1 MKFVFEFLITSSALI
16 LAVLLIRAACRKRV
30 SRRFVY
36 AMWLVVLIKL
46 LLPLPVA
53 GSAVSVMNFVPE
65 LPRASSGTVE
75 ILPGSA
81 PEQQSVLPPL
91 PEGQT
96 DVPSGSGGVYALPD
110 AAPDASAEPFRLDA
124 AVVLY
129 CVWGAGSAVFAAVF
143 IASNARFGRKL
154 RSSRRPFD
162 APESVRFG
170 SRTPVYVADGISS
183 PCLYGLVRPAVYITP
198 ETAEDGTALR
208 SVLAHELSHRRH
220 LDHIWGALRCV
231 LLTVWWW
238 HPLVWA
244 AAYLSRGDAELA
256 CDESAIAMLGEEN
269 RLAYGRTLVAM
280 AARRCGAPSLTLAS
294 TPMNTGKSLLK
305 KRILAAVKPGMTAV
319 WAALALIAA
328 MLLCTACTFT
338 GAKNGGYR
346 EHIVAECSVESISE
360 GKDGLTARMR
370 LEGMEEERSFRLSQ
384 ECGEAFA
391 EQADACGEITAA
403 KLRVEISR
411 LEYLLMTRAERELL
425 EDDLYAAL
433 KQTDRFDRYVTVSQ
447 MFPALGDTVFSGV
460 YKTAE
465 CVYVDPLSSYYPY
478 AEDGPFYCFSSGGMY
493 IYDRINGDVAGIYPV
508 DLSDPDS
515 YDEIDPG
522 EWSGRFSEGADIADI
537 SGCEVRREYRLSDTD
552 RLYLIDGQLLY
563 AKLMNSGD
571 CLYLVKLGTASD
583 EETLEMCVT
592 AAMLER
598 AGARG
603 FAANLPEGM
612 TGAVL
617 PETGGGLHYDYAAE
631 VHDILGT
638 THSGS
643 TVTVYLNAAIE
654 RFCYDEAGEPVVV
667 GGEQMPAAL
676 TFERVNGNYYL
687 NEFWT
692 PSDGS
697 EYAGSI
703 KEKFPAGIWKAAMD
717 PENHSAELYQ
727 LARSFG
733 GRYDPDMTVRELI
746 YELSEQKKLD
756 RGSGEYKTLIGMDIH
771 TLRVCAAR
779 FEESGQTGQRAL
791 VMESLCRELLGE
803 EDIKLEAEPQEW
815 YDAFIEYALRMREIT
830 LEEDMAKFYPR
841 TLELLRL
848 HDEYSK

>member
-1 MKFVFEFLITSSALI
+1 MFEFLITSSSLI

-36 AMWLVVLIKL
+36 AMWLAVLIKL
-46 LLPLPVA
+46 LLPLSVA
-53 GSAVSVMNFVPE
+53 GSAVSVMNFIPE
-65 LPRASSGTVE
+65 ITKSPTEAPE

-81 PEQQSVLPPL
+81 SAQQSVLPPL
-91 PEGQT
+91 
-96 DVPSGSGGVYALPD
+96 SGGEPDAPVGFGGAYAVPD
-110 AAPDASAEPFRLDA
+110 AAQEVSAEPFRLDA
-124 AVVLY
+124 RVVLY
-129 CVWGAGSAVFAAVF
+129 CVWGAGSAAAAAVF
-143 IASNARFGRKL
+143 IVANARFGRKL
-154 RSSRRPFD
+154 RRCRKAFD
-162 APESVRFG
+162 VPESARFG
-170 SRTPVYVADGISS
+170 SRTPVYIAEGITS
-183 PCLYGLVRPAVYITP
+183 PCLYGLIRPAVYITP
-198 ETAEDGTALR
+198 ETAADGAVLR

-220 LDHIWGALRCV
+220 LDHVWGALRCV
-231 LLTVWWW
+231 MLAVWWW

-269 RLAYGRTLVAM
+269 RLDYGRTLVAM

-319 WAALALIAA
+319 WAAMALIAA

-338 GAKNGGYR
+338 GAKNGGYKDYV
-346 EHIVAECSVESISE
+346 IAECSVESISE
-360 GKDGLTARMR
+360 EKGGFSVRMR
-370 LEGMEEERSFRLSQ
+370 LEGMEEERSFRLSH
-384 ECGEAFA
+384 ECGEVFA
-391 EQADACGEITAA
+391 EQADVYGELTSA
-403 KLRVEISR
+403 KLLVEISR
-411 LEYLLMTRAERELL
+411 LQYLLMTRAERELL

-447 MFPALGDTVFSGV
+447 FFPAFGDNVFSGV
-460 YKTAE
+460 YKAAE
-465 CVYVDPLSSYYPY
+465 CMYVDLLSSYYPY
-478 AEDGPFYCFSSGGMY
+478 GEDGPFYCFSSGGMY
-493 IYDRINGDVAGIYPV
+493 VYDRINGDVSGIYSV
-508 DLSDPDS
+508 DFSDPDS

-522 EWSGRFSEGADIADI
+522 EWSGRFSNEADIADV

-563 AKLMNSGD
+563 ARLMNSGKF
-571 CLYLVKLGTASD
+571 LYLAKLGQASD
-583 EETLEMCVT
+583 EETLGMCVT
-592 AAMLER
+592 AALLER
-598 AGARG
+598 AGAKG
-603 FAANLPEGM
+603 FAVNVPEGM
-612 TGAVL
+612 SSAVL
-617 PETGGGLHYDYAAE
+617 PEAGRGLHYDYAAE

-638 THSGS
+638 TYNGS
-643 TVTVYLNAAIE
+643 TVTVYLNAALE
-654 RFCYDEAGEPVVV
+654 RFCYDEDGEPISV
-667 GGEQMPAAL
+667 GGEQIPVAL

-703 KEKFPAGIWKAAMD
+703 KETFPADIWEAAMEPAD
-717 PENHSAELYQ
+717 HSAELYQ

-733 GRYDPDMTVRELI
+733 GRYDPDMTVRKLI
-746 YELSEQKKLD
+746 NGLSEQKKLD
-756 RGSGEYKTLIGMDIH
+756 RGSVEYRTLIGMDIH

-779 FEESGQTGQRAL
+779 FEEGGQTGQRAL
-791 VMESLCRELLGE
+791 VMASLCRELLEE

-815 YDAFIEYALRMREIT
+815 YDAFIEYALRMRGST
-830 LEEDMAKFYPR
+830 PEEDMAKFYPR
-841 TLELLRL
+841 TLELLGL